1 MLSVDILRNT
11 FESFL
16 YDLIYG
22 NNCNIDL
29 WDANS
34 LKLEAIHNYPQCRD
48 MDFIIEMEEN
58 VEGDTH
64 PWNMYLIKK

>member
-1 MLSVDILRNT
+1 MLDQNTIKQIEDIGFKLCI
-11 FESFL
+11 S
-16 YDLIYG
+16 
-22 NNCNIDL
+22 NIDL